1 MGTHSWEEVR
11 GSKYTCGET
20 EAAGVWLGVT
30 STLKLLRIAEGGLI
44 VRVSCGLF
52 TSVWGVFFSWVS
64 ANCYFLSHHSYP
76 DLIFYFFTFFQ
87 SLPSALRR
95 RYLECPVVLLL
106 ATNSKHLIASK
117 VLTQSNIY
125 FGMTNACVDA
135 ERSQRRNRTSF
146 NQTSPAQPCCAEY
159 AHRMS

>member
-1 MGTHSWEEVR
+1 MRGDRSRRGVAWSDLDIETFAHCRRRTHCASFM
-11 GSKYTCGET
+11 
-20 EAAGVWLGVT
+20 
-30 STLKLLRIAEGGLI
+30 RI
-44 VRVSCGLF
+44 VHVC
-52 TSVWGVFFSWVS
+52 VVFFSWVS
-64 ANCYFLSHHSYP
+64 ANCYFLSHHPYP
-76 DLIFYFFTFFQ
+76 DLMFYFFTFFQ

-117 VLTQSNIY
+117 VLTQLNIY

-146 NQTSPAQPCCAEY
+146 ATFNQTSPAQPCCAEY